1 MVPDAMAATP
11 EVDEALKAKEAKEV
25 LNLEGADN
33 PQNWSHAKKV
43 GVLQRAGK
51 SRDLGV
57 HIENATDHQ
66 QLRAG
71 SSDIVSRPLARHLYP
86 RSVLIASQCSHIF
99 IVNTGPFARWDHRA
113 VRSIA

>member
-1 MVPDAMAATP
+1 MSSGTLVVPDAMAATP

-43 GVLQRAGK
+43 RVLQMTEK

-57 HIENATDHQ
+57 HSNFD
-66 QLRAG
+66 
-71 SSDIVSRPLARHLYP
+71 
-86 RSVLIASQCSHIF
+86 RSPTTAYWV
-99 IVNTGPFARWDHRA
+99 
-113 VRSIA
+113 